1 MSACRAAPQGGRD
14 GDWAAVRARRQSRNG
29 GNKAKALQ
37 AGSAS
42 HVAKAILHPV
52 VVSKALSRNSKAK
65 RARSSGAS
73 DRERMQAGKG
83 T

>member
-1 MSACRAAPQGGRD
+1 MRRRKGG
-14 GDWAAVRARRQSRNG
+14 GTATGRRCGLGGAEIMRG

-37 AGSAS
+37 AGSTL
-42 HVAKAILHPV
+42 HGAKAILHLV
-52 VVSKALSRNSKAK
+52 AVSQMLSRNSKAK